1 MATILAWLG
10 RGFGRLGAARGKD
23 HSESGSAPTMDMSDE
38 ANSQLLAALD
48 DF

>member
-1 MATILAWLG
+1 MAMFLAWLG
-10 RGFGRLGAARGKD
+10 RGFGRLGAARGRD

-38 ANSQLLAALD
+38 ANSQLIAVLD